1 MAGMHSPFDNYDGNE
16 MNQGV
21 GLAPLHHLDGVVG
34 DGLIRQELD
43 DQDPL
48 QVVKPKKK
56 KRVL

>member
-43 DQDPL
+43 D
-48 QVVKPKKK
+48 
-56 KRVL
+56 